1 MTDKPLDA
9 EPESARAG
17 LPSIAKTFDNLQ
29 RQLEEAKRALQVSR
43 RATIPIAAPAALAQE
58 TLHFGESAAQAL
70 ARLAKHIEDNS
81 QSNEAALRT
90 LGSTPLTG
98 DSSIHRNSSTHQT
111 RQNTPFQPQWAKTL
125 SR

>member
-17 LPSIAKTFDNLQ
+17 LSSITKTFDSLQ

-43 RATIPIAAPAALAQE
+43 RAVIPIAAPASLAQK
-58 TLHFGESAAQAL
+58 TLHLGESAAQAL

-90 LGSTPLTG
+90 LAEEALR
-98 DSSIHRNSSTHQT
+98 DSEILR
-111 RQNTPFQPQWAKTL
+111 
-125 SR
+125 